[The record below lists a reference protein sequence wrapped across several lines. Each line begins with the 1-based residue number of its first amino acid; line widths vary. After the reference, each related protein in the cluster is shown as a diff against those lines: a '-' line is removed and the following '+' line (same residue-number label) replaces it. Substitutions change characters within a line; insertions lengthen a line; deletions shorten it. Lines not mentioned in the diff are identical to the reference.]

1 MSQLFK
7 KGLVASTV
15 VALTVPLTGCFP
27 EGFTG
32 LPLKNNSL
40 SNESPEGIW
49 MIVTEEN
56 ASIPNA
62 DDSMNPFAY
71 LGQSRELVVVTA
83 NEDGIY
89 ELTRCDSNWRKDF
102 TIEATVDGY
111 EATLTETGTTDET
124 GVTPQTLTDLTVTY
138 SSDFRSLTAEGSK
151 VTTPVGETSTLTIE
165 GVKVSDSVDFNTAP
179 ELTYSFSLDYIN
191 LGNAGLIEEAA
202 AECISIAHGVRT
214 TEQTDDD
221 WEFTQDVFTQYDNQE
236 NQIQYYRF
244 NQNIGGVVTNSLGTI
259 INTEETFTMWVNSC
273 GDVDANP
280 ACNAAASW
288 TEESSTTIAGL
299 SFDINYE
306 VIDNTYV
313 INPLALT
320 PWTAFL
326 WPHDGDV
333 MHTQISA
340 TLDAYQ
346 QFQ

>member
-32 LPLKNNSL
+32 LPLKNNRL

-83 NEDGIY
+83 NADGVY

-111 EATLTETGTTDET
+111 EATLTETGSMDDS

-165 GVKVSDSVDFNTAP
+165 GVKV
-179 ELTYSFSLDYIN
+179 
-191 LGNAGLIEEAA
+191 
-202 AECISIAHGVRT
+202 
-214 TEQTDDD
+214 
-221 WEFTQDVFTQYDNQE
+221 
-236 NQIQYYRF
+236 
-244 NQNIGGVVTNSLGTI
+244 
-259 INTEETFTMWVNSC
+259 
-273 GDVDANP
+273 
-280 ACNAAASW
+280 
-288 TEESSTTIAGL
+288 
-299 SFDINYE
+299 
-306 VIDNTYV
+306 
-313 INPLALT
+313 
-320 PWTAFL
+320 
-326 WPHDGDV
+326 
-333 MHTQISA
+333 
-340 TLDAYQ
+340 
-346 QFQ
+346 